1 MRWLPEQCRCYGT
14 GYVTVNLTPTGWS
27 KMMSVLQGNPTL
39 RTLAVAVL
47 RLRQV
52 FGPAF
57 AEMKEM
63 LQMYIV

>member
-1 MRWLPEQCRCYGT
+1 
-14 GYVTVNLTPTGWS
+14 
-27 KMMSVLQGNPTL
+27 MSVLQGNPTL

-57 AEMKEM
+57 AEMEEM